1 MILVDTNILI
11 AIIRTGNPKFV
22 GVLQQHVGAVCGA
35 IRAELLAGVRSP
47 AERNQAL
54 SMLATLGTVST
65 PESVWDDVGDNLR
78 TLRTN
83 GVTVPFPDA
92 VLATLAIAN
101 NLELWT
107 RDAHF
112 TLIQKWLPA
121 LKLFQE
127 PP

>member
-1 MILVDTNILI
+1 
-11 AIIRTGNPKFV
+11 
-22 GVLQQHVGAVCGA
+22 VCGA